1 MNLNNVIFLMLLI
14 FFYSCNNNSNNQ
26 EKVKNNKADINKHLE
41 DANSLYLKSEDLQI
55 EDYIKRN
62 ALDVI
67 KTGTGLRYFI
77 YSNGSGDKVEE
88 NSIIRYHYKINLLN
102 GWLCEESTN
111 TGPVEIKIGSD
122 NIISGL
128 EEGLRLL
135 RAGDKAKFIVP
146 SHLAYGW
153 IGDSK
158 NIPTRAVLVYD
169 VNVLQVRKLKSEF

>member
-1 MNLNNVIFLMLLI
+1 MLLI
-14 FFYSCNNNSNNQ
+14 FLFSCNNTNNQ
-26 EKVKNNKADINKHLE
+26 EKVKNNKADINKNLE

-55 EDYIKRN
+55 EDYIKRH
-62 ALDVI
+62 AWDAT

-158 NIPTRAVLVYD
+158 NIPARAVLVYD
-169 VNVLQVRKLKSEF
+169 INVLQVRKLKSEF